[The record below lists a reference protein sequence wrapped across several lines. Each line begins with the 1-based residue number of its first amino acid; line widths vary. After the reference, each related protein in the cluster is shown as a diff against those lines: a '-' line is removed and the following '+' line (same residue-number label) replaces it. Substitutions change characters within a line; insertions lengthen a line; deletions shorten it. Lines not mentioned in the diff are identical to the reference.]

1 MRRED
6 LLGHYERELLYL
18 RRSGEGFARAYPKVA
33 GRLALGP
40 EQAGDPHVER
50 LIESFAFL
58 TARLQLNLDR
68 EFPRFTDALLGVLY
82 PHLTA
87 PVPSCAIARFKVD
100 PDKGPLTDGYRI
112 RRGTQLHALAGE
124 DVRCRFTT
132 TAEVE
137 LWPVALEATS
147 VQAPDGYAFADGLVA
162 AVLRIDLAA
171 LGTSFE
177 NLSMR
182 RLRVFIDSEPTVAAA
197 LYEAMTCDVVDVVYE
212 SDGGGQVRAGR
223 GARVEGLGERP
234 GETRAV
240 VEPAGLDPEDS
251 LLPYPSNGHP
261 AYRLLQ
267 EYFAF
272 PQKFLS
278 LDLAIP
284 PGALKG
290 GRGRILLGLR
300 KPLPSRLA
308 IRPDTLVTG
317 CVPIVNLFARTA
329 EPIRL
334 DQRKTAYLV
343 VPDALRDRI
352 TEVHQV
358 RAVSGIR
365 DDGERVPY
373 VPLFSTE
380 HAAAGDAQDAFWFAT
395 REPSGRDD
403 RVGTDTWISLVDMG
417 FDPRRPA
424 AETLLVQTLCTN
436 RGLAEE
442 VPAKAVLSMEDAA
455 PIAQVQLL
463 YKPTLPRYRG
473 AQGETAWRLVSQ
485 MSLNHLSLASGPDAL
500 RALQEILALH
510 ALDDPAS
517 RVQVAALRALETRP
531 TVHRVGQDAWRGF
544 CRGLEVTLEVD
555 ERGFVGASPL
565 VFGEVLSRFLGLY
578 ASVNSFV
585 QLRFR
590 SMQRGGTWRT
600 WSRIA
605 GSQHVL

>member
-18 RRSGEGFARAYPKVA
+18 RRAGEGFSRAYPKIA

-68 EFPRFTDALLGVLY
+68 EFPRFTDALLGILY

-87 PVPSCAIARFKVD
+87 PIPSCAIARFSVD

-112 RRGTQLHALAGE
+112 RRGTPVHAMAGE
-124 DVRCRFTT
+124 DLRCRFTT
-132 TAEVE
+132 CSDVD
-137 LWPVALEATS
+137 LWPVALEGTS
-147 VQAPDGYAFADGLVA
+147 IQGADAYAFTDGLVSS
-162 AVLRIDLAA
+162 VLRIDLAA
-171 LGTSFE
+171 LGTPFE
-177 NLSMR
+177 ALSLR
-182 RLRVFIDSEPTVAAA
+182 RLRVFIDAEPTVAAA
-197 LYEAMTCDVVDVVYE
+197 LYESMTCDVVEAIYE
-212 SDGGGQVRAGR
+212 GEDGQAFH
-223 GARVEGLGERP
+223 LRP
-234 GETRAV
+234 GASAV
-240 VEPAGLDPEDS
+240 SPAGLEPEDS
-251 LLPYPSNGHP
+251 LFPYPANGHP

-272 PQKFLS
+272 PQKFLF

-284 PGALKG
+284 EGALRG

-300 KPLPSRLA
+300 KPPPARLA
-308 IRPDTLVTG
+308 IRPDTLVMG
-317 CVPIVNLFARTA
+317 CAPVVNLFNRAA

-343 VPDALRDRI
+343 LPDALRDRI
-352 TEVHQV
+352 TEVYQV
-358 RAVSGIR
+358 RSVAGIR
-365 DDGERVPY
+365 DDGRRVPY

-380 HAAAGDAQDAFWFAT
+380 HAAAGDAQDAFWYAS
-395 REPSGRDD
+395 REPTHRDD
-403 RVGTDTWISLVDMG
+403 RVGTDTWISLVDLN
-417 FDPRRPA
+417 FDPAQPA

-455 PIAQVQLL
+455 PIANVRLL
-463 YKPTLPRYRG
+463 YKPSLPRYRG
-473 AQGETAWRLVSQ
+473 AAGETAWRLVSQ
-485 MSLNHLSLASGPDAL
+485 MSLNHLSLTGGQDSL
-500 RALQEILALH
+500 RALQEILTLH
-510 ALDDPAS
+510 ALEDPAS

-531 TVHRVGQDAWRGF
+531 AVHRVGQDAWRGF

-565 VFGEVLSRFLGLY
+565 VFGEVLARFLGLY
-578 ASVNSFV
+578 AGINSFV

-590 SMQRGGTWRT
+590 SMQRGGTWKT